1 MTQKIET
8 VAHNMRL
15 TDNTRDY
22 VEKKAAKLER
32 YLPGIEEWTLCRG
45 SGRGGTA
52 SR

>member
-15 TDNTRDY
+15 TDNVRDY

-32 YLPGIEEWTLCRG
+32 FLQEID
-45 SGRGGTA
+45 
-52 SR
+52 